1 MSDYFF
7 FDRDLSW
14 LSFNERILMEAEKD
28 TLPVL
33 EKINFLSIFSSNLD
47 EFYRVRMPAILLN
60 QQTKNIDEGSVKDS
74 SSLYIQVAAYINRQ
88 LKRFGN
94 ILTQQVIPQLKQNNV
109 HLLYGEDIP
118 PHIKKDIS
126 TYFFA
131 QVLCFIQPVKL
142 SRNTDFFPENNKL
155 YMAVIIQTDQ
165 ADEIHILNI
174 PSDNLPRF
182 YSIVIND
189 ITYVIFIDDIIKEKI
204 EFIFRGATIK
214 TICTFKLTRDAALDL
229 QDEYEGDI
237 SQKIETQLKKR
248 TYGFAT
254 RFLYEPGISRINL
267 HMLVDLLKMQSASI
281 VEGGRYHNLRDL
293 ASFPVKRPGLSYAK
307 WPVIH
312 SPVITGRSLFN
323 AIAAKDIMLHTPYE
337 SYGLVL
343 RFFNEAAIDKNVT
356 EIYTTMYRIAGDSK
370 IGNALISAAKNG
382 KKVAVFV
389 ELKARFDEE
398 NNLNWA
404 KRMKAA
410 GVKIIYSIPLLK
422 VHAKVALVKTKRG
435 MREIPF
441 GLFSTGNFNESTAR
455 FYTDH
460 VLFTAH
466 AEMLRELEMLFIFL
480 SHRRKP
486 SSVNE
491 INFHH
496 LLVAQFN
503 LQQCFIDLIERE
515 ITHAKEGR
523 PASITIKLNN
533 LEERKLI
540 SKLYEASNAGVH
552 IHLIVRS
559 ICCIMPGIENLSE
572 HITVTRIVDRY
583 LEHGRIFIFHNN
595 GSNDVWLGSSDWMN
609 RNIYRRIEVC
619 FPIYAAALKEE
630 IVQMIQ
636 LQLNDNVQAV
646 YIDHN
651 LNNVI
656 KTSNGEPVQSQQ
668 AIAQFLSERENEIK
682 VL

>member
-28 TLPVL
+28 SLPIL

-47 EFYRVRMPAILLN
+47 EFYRVRMPAILLK
-60 QQTKNIDEGSVKDS
+60 QQTKNANENAVTDS
-74 SSLYIQVAAYINRQ
+74 ASLYPQVTAYINRQ
-88 LKRFGN
+88 LKKFGN
-94 ILTQQVIPQLKQNNV
+94 ILTQQVIPQLKQNNF
-109 HLLYGEDIP
+109 HLLYGEGIP
-118 PHIKKDIS
+118 SYLKKDIS
-126 TYFFA
+126 TYFFS

-142 SRNTDFFPENNKL
+142 SGNTDFFPENNKL
-155 YMAVIIQTDQ
+155 YMAVIIQTDW
-165 ADEIHILNI
+165 ADEIYILNI
-174 PSDNLPRF
+174 PSDSLPRF
-182 YSIVIND
+182 YSIAINN
-189 ITYVIFIDDIIKEKI
+189 ITYIVFIDDIIKEQV
-204 EFIFRGATIK
+204 EFVFPGASIK
-214 TICTFKLTRDAALDL
+214 TVCTFKLTRDAELDL

-237 SQKIETQLKKR
+237 SQKIEMQLKKR
-248 TYGFAT
+248 AYGFAT
-254 RFLYEPGISRINL
+254 RFLYEPGISLINL
-267 HMLVDLLKMQSASI
+267 HMLVDFLKLQSASI

-293 ASFPVKRPGLSYAK
+293 ASFPVKRPGLSYTK
-307 WPVIH
+307 WPVIN
-312 SPVITGRSLFN
+312 SPVITGKSLFS
-323 AIAAKDIMLHTPYE
+323 AIAAKDIVLHTPYE

-343 RFFNEAAIDKNVT
+343 RFFSEAAIDKNVT

-422 VHAKVALVKTKRG
+422 VHAKVALIKTKKG
-435 MREIPF
+435 IREISF

-466 AEMLRELEMLFIFL
+466 SEMLRELEMLFIFL
-480 SHRRKP
+480 SYRRKP
-486 SSVNE
+486 ISANE
-491 INFHH
+491 IVFHH
-496 LLVAQFN
+496 LLAAQFN
-503 LQQCFIDLIERE
+503 LQQRFIDLIDRE
-515 ITHAKEGR
+515 IAYAKEGKL
-523 PASITIKLNN
+523 ASITIKLNN
-533 LEERKLI
+533 LEERRLI
-540 SKLYEASNAGVH
+540 GKLYEASNAGVH
-552 IHLIVRS
+552 INLIVRS
-559 ICCIMPGIENLSE
+559 ICCLVPGVENMSE

-595 GSNDVWLGSSDWMN
+595 GRNDMWLGSSDWMN

-619 FPIYAAALKEE
+619 FPVYNVAIKEE
-630 IVQMIQ
+630 IMQMIQ
-636 LQLNDNVQAV
+636 LQLDDNVQAV
-646 YIDHN
+646 FIDSN
-651 LNNVI
+651 LNNVT
-656 KTSNGEPVQSQQ
+656 KSLNGEPVQSQKD
-668 AIAQFLSERENEIK
+668 IAQFLSEREYQIK
-682 VL
+682 AL

>member
-14 LSFNERILMEAEKD
+14 LSFNERVLMEAEKD
-28 TLPVL
+28 ALPVL

-47 EFYRVRMPAILLN
+47 EFYRVRMPAIMLK
-60 QQTKNIDEGSVKDS
+60 QQTKNADENTVTDS
-74 SSLYIQVAAYINRQ
+74 ASLYPQVTAYINRQ
-88 LKRFGN
+88 QKKFGS
-94 ILTQQVIPQLKQNNV
+94 ILTQQVIPQLKQNNI
-109 HLLYGEDIP
+109 HLLYGKDIP
-118 PHIKKDIS
+118 PHIQKDIS
-126 TYFFA
+126 AYFFT
-131 QVLCFIQPVKL
+131 QVLSFIQPVKL
-142 SRNTDFFPENNKL
+142 SKHTDFFPENNKL

-165 ADEIHILNI
+165 ADGVHVLNI
-174 PSDNLPRF
+174 PSDSLPRF
-182 YSIVIND
+182 YIAAND
-189 ITYVIFIDDIIKEKI
+189 IAYIVFIDDIIKEKI
-204 EFIFRGATIK
+204 EFIFPGATIK

-248 TYGFAT
+248 AYGFAT
-254 RFLYEPGISRINL
+254 RFLYEPGISLINL
-267 HMLVDLLKMQSASI
+267 HMLVDFLKLQNASI
-281 VEGGRYHNLRDL
+281 VEGGRYHNLKDL
-293 ASFPVKRPGLSYAK
+293 ASFPVKRPGLFYTK
-307 WPVIH
+307 WPVIN
-312 SPVITGRSLFN
+312 SPVITGKNLFS
-323 AIAAKDIMLHTPYE
+323 AITAKDIILHTPYE

-422 VHAKVALVKTKRG
+422 VHAKVALVKTKAG
-435 MREIPF
+435 AREIPF

-460 VLFTAH
+460 ILFTAH
-466 AEMLRELEMLFIFL
+466 SEMLRELEMLFIFL

-486 SSVNE
+486 LSVNE

-515 ITHAKEGR
+515 IAFANEGK
-523 PASITIKLNN
+523 PAAITIKLNN

-540 SKLYEASNAGVH
+540 SKLYEASNAGVY
-552 IHLIVRS
+552 INLIVRS
-559 ICCIMPGIENLSE
+559 ICCLVPGVDNMSEN
-572 HITVTRIVDRY
+572 ITITRIVDRY

-595 GSNDVWLGSSDWMN
+595 GSNDMWLGSSDWMN

-619 FPIYAAALKEE
+619 FPVYDMEIREE
-630 IVQMIQ
+630 IMQMIQ
-636 LQLNDNVQAV
+636 LQLNDNLQAV
-646 YIDHN
+646 CIDSN
-651 LNNVI
+651 LNNVT
-656 KTSNGEPVQSQQ
+656 KELSGESVQSQK
-668 AIAQFLSERENEIK
+668 AIVEFLSERENEIK
-682 VL
+682 AL